1 MAFDPTENQYFQ
13 EEIKWH
19 EIPPE
24 WRMWL
29 TYLKKVPPTPEQV
42 AASAARRAETLR
54 LAAKIEEEE
63 RRERSLRMS
72 RGDDEFPGHAHRD
85 DSAPQ
90 DIFRIAASV
99 RRGGG
104 PSPGGGGGGGGGTR
118 VYEEWKPNSEGT

>member
-1 MAFDPTENQYFQ
+1 
-13 EEIKWH
+13 
-19 EIPPE
+19 
-24 WRMWL
+24 MWL
-29 TYLKKVPPTPEQV
+29 TYVKHVPPTPEQV

-72 RGDDEFPGHAHRD
+72 RGDDEFPGHGRGD

-90 DIFRIAASV
+90 DIFRIAASI
-99 RRGGG
+99 RRSSG
-104 PSPGGGGGGGGGTR
+104 PSPGGGGGGGTR